1 MKSEERIVFKKLKN
15 GSYNV
20 YKKFYEKD
28 NNSQVLTES
37 IIYDLAYNQQGK
49 EELKKLFNINEGR
62 ETIFNNPKPEALLK
76 RILEISTQENDLV
89 LDFFAGSG
97 TTCAVAHK
105 LKRKYIGI
113 EMGEHFNSVI
123 LPRLKKVIGGFK
135 SGAAKEFNGGGVIKV
150 YALESYEEILR
161 KIKYEDNDKPLAYD
175 EQYSDLVECKN
186 ESYTLNLDALEKR
199 GVDIKETLENLW
211 GVGVEFFNE
220 KVVKFKG
227 NDKEVEILKALKEAL
242 IW

>member
-1 MKSEERIVFKKLKN
+1 
-15 GSYNV
+15 
-20 YKKFYEKD
+20 
-28 NNSQVLTES
+28 
-37 IIYDLAYNQQGK
+37 
-49 EELKKLFNINEGR
+49 
-62 ETIFNNPKPEALLK
+62 
-76 RILEISTQENDLV
+76 
-89 LDFFAGSG
+89 
-97 TTCAVAHK
+97 CAVAHK

-113 EMGEHFNSVI
+113 EMGEHFESVI

-135 SGAAKEFNGGGVIKV
+135 SGAAKEFNGGGAIKV
-150 YALESYEEILR
+150 YALENYEEILR

-186 ESYTLNLDALEKR
+186 ESYTLNVEALEKM

-211 GVGVEFFNE
+211 GLEVEFFNE